1 RRALDRTSSGYVYNG
16 GAGWRDKW
24 ERLANYRRNGDV
36 GDLYVGDQ
44 EETLADVRLDGVEA
58 ARPLAACAAHSPWF
72 DVDVTPQAGAT
83 GIAFRQRVVQ
93 KARWLSYDELNS
105 DAFGRFLDD
114 AQRCTNTL
122 RQTVSIASPK

>member
-1 RRALDRTSSGYVYNG
+1 
-16 GAGWRDKW
+16 AGWRDRR
-24 ERLANYRRNGDV
+24 ERLADYRRNGDV
-36 GDLYVGDQ
+36 GDLYVGGQ